1 MKCIRAFPEIN
12 VWGGGGGG
20 GGGGGIGRHFY
31 FLPTMHQI
39 FKIIT
44 PPYTKYKLLLYP
56 PCIKFN

>member
-1 MKCIRAFPEIN
+1 MYQGFSRNKCM
-12 VWGGGGGG
+12 
-20 GGGGGIGRHFY
+20 GGGGIGRHFY

>member
-1 MKCIRAFPEIN
+1 MYQGFSRTKCM
-12 VWGGGGGG
+12 GGGGGG
-20 GGGGGIGRHFY
+20 GGRKALY

-56 PCIKFN
+56 LCIKFN